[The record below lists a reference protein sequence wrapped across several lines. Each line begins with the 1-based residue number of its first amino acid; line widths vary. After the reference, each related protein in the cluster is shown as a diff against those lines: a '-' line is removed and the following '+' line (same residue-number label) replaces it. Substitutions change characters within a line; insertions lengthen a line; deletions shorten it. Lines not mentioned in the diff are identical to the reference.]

1 MFSNYLDEQ
10 SQIKIGGAPSW
21 YMQPVDNQICTFS
34 HKKGKNDIE
43 IDIVKDKSRFK
54 MIKKINNTI
63 DIVIY
68 ENTKN
73 ITNKKEKAVVNKF
86 RIDDNL
92 PLFVKQNL
100 VYSKIIYEDEIKT
113 TFVRSCIKSQI
124 VLDYQILRLQ
134 EIKKEV
140 TKEKAKSAFDD
151 LDKNGITND
160 KNNPF
165 FELP

>member
-1 MFSNYLDEQ
+1 
-10 SQIKIGGAPSW
+10 
-21 YMQPVDNQICTFS
+21 
-34 HKKGKNDIE
+34 
-43 IDIVKDKSRFK
+43 

-100 VYSKIIYEDEIKT
+100 VYSKIIYGNEIKT

-134 EIKKEV
+134 EITKEV